1 MLAVSRKGLAR
12 PAWRR
17 GLAAAAMILAGTL
30 PAAALTP
37 AANFDLERY
46 YGPWY
51 EIAAIRG
58 FLQSRCARDTR
69 SEYIAEDNGAIV
81 SRSRCVRADGTVEN
95 NEGRARPLARS
106 LPAVLKV
113 TGVHLFGIW
122 WYPFGRESIIIGFEP
137 SYRWVAVGHPSLR
150 YGRILSREPA
160 LAEASLKS
168 ASAALAQE
176 GFDLCAFVF
185 TPQAGG
191 RNVAGRLCDAQ

>member
-1 MLAVSRKGLAR
+1 MSPRVQ
-12 PAWRR
+12 RR
-17 GLAAAAMILAGTL
+17 SGRRRAIAFALTALAGIL
-30 PAAALTP
+30 PASALTP

-46 YGPWY
+46 YGNWY

-69 SEYIAEDNGAIV
+69 SEYTVGDNGSIV
-81 SRSRCVRADGTVEN
+81 TRSSCVRADGTIER
-95 NEGRARPLARS
+95 NEGRARPLDRA

-113 TGVHLFGIW
+113 TTVHLFGIW
-122 WYPFGRESIIIGFEP
+122 WYPFGRESIIIAHQPE
-137 SYRWVAVGHPSLR
+137 YRWIAVGHPSLR

-160 LAEASLKS
+160 LPDESLK
-168 ASAALAQE
+168 AATAALAQE

-191 RNVAGRLCDAQ
+191 RSDAGRLCDAR

>member
-17 GLAAAAMILAGTL
+17 GLAVAAMILAGTL

-51 EIAAIRG
+51 EIAAMRG

-81 SRSRCVRADGTVEN
+81 SRSRCVRADGTIEN
-95 NEGRARPLARS
+95 NEGRARPLDRS

-122 WYPFGRESIIIGFEP
+122 WYPFGRESIIIAFEP

-160 LAEASLKS
+160 LSEASLKS